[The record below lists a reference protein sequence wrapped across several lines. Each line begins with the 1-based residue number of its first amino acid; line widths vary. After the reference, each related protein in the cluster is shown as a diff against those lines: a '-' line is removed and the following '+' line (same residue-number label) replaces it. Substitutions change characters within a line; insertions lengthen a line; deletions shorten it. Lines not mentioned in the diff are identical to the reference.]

1 MLPASLLIL
10 LATLASVP
18 TTIRPTVPNFR
29 DLTIK
34 IRETRGLSHPMVH
47 AYYFKGPRERTE
59 ILPEGGNRY
68 RIQRHPHAVRPESSR
83 SFELVLEV
91 LHRL

>member
-10 LATLASVP
+10 LATLATVP
-18 TTIRPTVPNFR
+18 TTIRPMVPNFR

-59 ILPEGGNRY
+59 IIPEGG
-68 RIQRHPHAVRPESSR
+68 IVTGDTVRPESSR